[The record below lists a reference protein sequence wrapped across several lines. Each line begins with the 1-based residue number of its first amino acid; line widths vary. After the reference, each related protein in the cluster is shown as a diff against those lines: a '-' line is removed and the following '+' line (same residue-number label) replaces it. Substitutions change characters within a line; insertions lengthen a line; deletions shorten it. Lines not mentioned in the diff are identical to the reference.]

1 MLSHTDGM
9 IGGETF
15 IKRGDGLVTK
25 VEGPRYGHAYIIQG
39 GILGRYCT
47 KIYPDEVSLTR
58 DNRASGFQGQGYQ
71 GENCERGVLPC
82 QR

>member
-39 GILGRYCT
+39 GILGRYRT
-47 KIYPDEVSLTR
+47 NFYFGEVWLT
-58 DNRASGFQGQGYQ
+58 
-71 GENCERGVLPC
+71 
-82 QR
+82 